1 MKGMSHKPRQKPAI
15 DSFRAEQIATAGLD
29 ATRGAL
35 MGVTTDVLGYPVDLA
50 ASALRPF
57 GYNVEQPVGGSDWLA
72 NNLTSPTGS
81 KAEWAGRIATGMIT
95 PGPEELLRMGGMLP
109 RKAPVNELITYHG
122 SPHRIN
128 NVDEANPYG
137 KFDMSKIGTGEGAQ
151 AYGHGVYLAESPD
164 VAKTYANITPDKGT
178 PTPRRF
184 IGDTELS
191 PGTPEYHAASLMD
204 SGRSLA
210 SVRKEVAS
218 WIKDADSWPDARK
231 ASPSEQA
238 MLDGWKRTLAT
249 LDSAKSKADFRRVD
263 SGHFYTVD
271 LPDEH
276 IAKMLDWDAPLSEQ
290 PEAVRKAIADLGVT
304 PESLGKV
311 AADKVR
317 KLADSEGIAD
327 WARRDLLADAAR
339 LESAKSI
346 QQIGGTLKRMPLEY
360 GINPD
365 GGPFK
370 AGAKDF
376 LALVKATEYVPNMD
390 TGGGAYGLLS
400 ALRGG
405 DAAASQFLK
414 PYGIPGIK
422 YFDGGSRAAGEG
434 TRNFVIFDPEYA
446 KILKRE

>member
-1 MKGMSHKPRQKPAI
+1 MRAVQLAEAMKGMSHKPRQKPAI

-128 NVDEANPYG
+128 NVDEANPMG
-137 KFDMSKIGTGEGAQ
+137 KFDLSKVGTGEGAQ

-276 IAKMLDWDAPLSEQ
+276 IEKMLDWDAPLSEQ
-290 PEAVRKAIADLGVT
+290 PEILASLRRSGYAVADDPSITGGELY
-304 PESLGKV
+304 
-311 AADKVR
+311 R
-317 KLADSEGIAD
+317 KLTQEMGAQPDEISA
-327 WARRDLLADAAR
+327 ALLAD
-339 LESAKSI
+339 
-346 QQIGGTLKRMPLEY
+346 
-360 GINPD
+360 
-365 GGPFK
+365 
-370 AGAKDF
+370 
-376 LALVKATEYVPNMD
+376 
-390 TGGGAYGLLS
+390 
-400 ALRGG
+400 
-405 DAAASQFLK
+405 
-414 PYGIPGIK
+414 GIPGIR
-422 YFDGGSRAAGEG
+422 YLDGNSRVASFGAQDKG
-434 TRNFVIFDPEYA
+434 TRNFVIFDPDTA

>member
-128 NVDEANPYG
+128 NVDEANPMG
-137 KFDMSKIGTGEGAQ
+137 KFDLSKVGTGEGAQ
-151 AYGHGVYLAESPD
+151 AYGHGIYLAENPN
-164 VAKTYANITPDKGT
+164 VARQYRDTFAIRNDASVDLKTG
-178 PTPRRF
+178 
-184 IGDTELS
+184 E
-191 PGTPEYHAASLMD
+191 
-204 SGRSLA
+204 SLA
-210 SVRKEVAS
+210 VPAWVQQRM
-218 WIKDADSWPDARK
+218 DAG
-231 ASPSEQA
+231 E
-238 MLDGWKRTLAT
+238 
-249 LDSAKSKADFRRVD
+249 VD
-263 SGHFYTVD
+263 SVIDDFSERLRKMHDYKAESPQQWLVDSQIQSAERILKAAKEFKVGNAATVPAAHFYTVD

-290 PEAVRKAIADLGVT
+290 PEAVRKALIAAGVFT
-304 PESLGKV
+304 EEAYERGKPPLLKTMGPKAGEVIIPAGKPFKDQTGREIYESLASGAGPAKN
-311 AADKVR
+311 
-317 KLADSEGIAD
+317 
-327 WARRDLLADAAR
+327 WAW
-339 LESAKSI
+339 
-346 QQIGGTLKRMPLEY
+346 KR
-360 GINPD
+360 G
-365 GGPFK
+365 
-370 AGAKDF
+370 
-376 LALVKATEYVPNMD
+376 MD
-390 TGGGAYGLLS
+390 
-400 ALRGG
+400 
-405 DAAASQFLK
+405 LK
-414 PYGIPGIK
+414 PQTSGGRYEQAIASEYLRSLGIPGIR
-422 YFDGGSRAAGEG
+422 YLDGGSRAAGEG